1 MKLII
6 DNRETSLYEKCQSIL
21 FSKQNYTV
29 LEEAV
34 LPIGDILVKTDEGR
48 QIMIIERKS
57 LSDLLASIKDGR
69 YEEQS
74 HRLKHASGF
83 RCHNIVYIIEGVLST
98 LKSPLEKKIIYSAMT
113 SLNHFKGFSVIRTSS
128 VQETAEFLVC
138 MADKIDR
145 NIMKGIFP
153 AYLNEDHQRM
163 LFPPRPEPS
172 VTVTPVAQSG
182 IEQESSNTIITAGTS
197 TIESVSIEQSNEP
210 PSTDTNMSASV
221 NYSQFVK
228 KVKKEN
234 ITEENI
240 GEIMLCQIPGISS
253 IYAISILKHF
263 DGFSK
268 MIQEVKNNTANFE
281 NIQYEI
287 NGKKRRVPKT
297 CGESITKYFAGL

>member
-6 DNRETSLYEKCQSIL
+6 DNRETALYEKCQSII

-48 QIMIIERKS
+48 QIMIIERKT
-57 LSDLLASIKDGR
+57 LTDLLASIKDGR

-83 RCHNIVYIIEGVLST
+83 RSHNIVYIIEGVLST
-98 LKSPLEKKIIYSAMT
+98 LKSPLEKKIIYSTIT
-113 SLNHFKGFSVIRTSS
+113 SLNHFKGFSVIRTSC

-163 LFPPRPEPS
+163 LFPPTVDVRQPLESLEDSNPTNTITTSVAATSDTITDTESFEPS
-172 VTVTPVAQSG
+172 T
-182 IEQESSNTIITAGTS
+182 SSITS
-197 TIESVSIEQSNEP
+197 S
-210 PSTDTNMSASV
+210 

-253 IYAISILKHF
+253 IYAVSILKHF

-268 MIQEVKNNTANFE
+268 MIQEVKNKTANFD

-287 NGKKRRVPKT
+287 NGKKRRVPRT
-297 CGESITKYFAGL
+297 CGESITKYFIGL

>member
-6 DNRETSLYEKCQSIL
+6 DNRETALYEKCQSIL

-48 QIMIIERKS
+48 QIMIIERKT

-83 RCHNIVYIIEGVLST
+83 RSHNIVYIIEGVLST

-163 LFPPRPEPS
+163 LFPPRAETS
-172 VTVTPVAQSG
+172 VTLTTVSQSG
-182 IEQESSNTIITAGTS
+182 TDEQEPTNTIITTGTS
-197 TIESVSIEQSNEP
+197 TIEPESIEPPNEQP
-210 PSTDTNMSASV
+210 IETNMTTNV

-263 DGFSK
+263 DGLSK

>member
-6 DNRETSLYEKCQSIL
+6 DNRETDLFEKCQSIV

-34 LPIGDILVKTDEGR
+34 LPIGDVLVKTDEDR
-48 QIMIIERKS
+48 DIMIIERKT
-57 LSDLLASIKDGR
+57 LADLLASIKDGR

-74 HRLKHASGF
+74 HRLRHASGF
-83 RCHNIVYIIEGVLST
+83 RSHNVLYIIEGILTT
-98 LKSPLEKKIIYSAMT
+98 LKTPLEKKLVYSAIT
-113 SLNHFKGFSVIRTSS
+113 SLNHFKGFSVLRTSS

-145 NIMKGIFP
+145 NIMKGVFP
-153 AYLNEDHQRM
+153 AYLNEDHRRM
-163 LFPPRPEPS
+163 LFPPTPETTS
-172 VTVTPVAQSG
+172 
-182 IEQESSNTIITAGTS
+182 ITAETS
-197 TIESVSIEQSNEP
+197 SSSESVSNETSCEP
-210 PSTDTNMSASV
+210 PTDENIATIATETATATATV

-234 ITEENI
+234 ITEQNI
-240 GEIMLCQIPGISS
+240 GEIMLCQVPGISS
-253 IYAISILKHF
+253 IYAASILKHF

-268 MIQEVKNNTANFE
+268 MIQEVKNKTANFE

-287 NGKKRRVPKT
+287 NGKKRRIPKT
-297 CGESITKYFAGL
+297 CGESITKYFTGL

>member
-6 DNRETSLYEKCQSIL
+6 DNRETDLFEKCQSIV

-34 LPIGDILVKTDEGR
+34 LPIGDVLVKTDEDR
-48 QIMIIERKS
+48 DIMIIERKT
-57 LSDLLASIKDGR
+57 LADLLASIKDGR

-74 HRLKHASGF
+74 HRLRHASGF
-83 RCHNIVYIIEGVLST
+83 RSHNILYIIEGVLAT
-98 LKSPLEKKIIYSAMT
+98 LKTPLEKKLVYSAIT
-113 SLNHFKGFSVIRTSS
+113 SLNHFKGFSVLRTSS

-153 AYLNEDHQRM
+153 AYLNEDHRRM
-163 LFPPRPEPS
+163 LFPPTPETS
-172 VTVTPVAQSG
+172 VPQSG
-182 IEQESSNTIITAGTS
+182 SEPESSS
-197 TIESVSIEQSNEP
+197 SQSVSNETSCETP
-210 PSTDTNMSASV
+210 NDENMTATESATESATA

-234 ITEENI
+234 ITEQNI
-240 GEIMLCQIPGISS
+240 GEIMLCQVPGISS
-253 IYAISILKHF
+253 IYAASILKHF

-268 MIQEVKNNTANFE
+268 MIQEVKNKTANFE

-287 NGKKRRVPKT
+287 NGKKRRIPKT
-297 CGESITKYFAGL
+297 CGESITKYFTGL

>member
-6 DNRETSLYEKCQSIL
+6 DNRETDLFEKCQSII

-34 LPIGDILVKTDEGR
+34 LPIGDVLVKTDEDR
-48 QIMIIERKS
+48 DIMIIERKT
-57 LSDLLASIKDGR
+57 LADLLASIKDGR

-74 HRLKHASGF
+74 HRLRHASGF
-83 RCHNIVYIIEGVLST
+83 RSHNVLYIIEGILTT
-98 LKSPLEKKIIYSAMT
+98 LKTPLEKKLVYSAIT
-113 SLNHFKGFSVIRTSS
+113 SLNHFKGFSVLRTSS

-153 AYLNEDHQRM
+153 AYLNEDHRRM
-163 LFPPRPEPS
+163 LFP
-172 VTVTPVAQSG
+172 TPTTTDPPDA
-182 IEQESSNTIITAGTS
+182 
-197 TIESVSIEQSNEP
+197 TIEETCVAEPVNTENSN
-210 PSTDTNMSASV
+210 A

-234 ITEENI
+234 ITEDNI
-240 GEIMLCQIPGISS
+240 GEIMLCQVPGISS
-253 IYAISILKHF
+253 IYAASILKHF
-263 DGFSK
+263 DGLSK
-268 MIQEVKNNTANFE
+268 MIQEVKNKTASFE

-287 NGKKRRVPKT
+287 NGKKRRIPKT
-297 CGESITKYFAGL
+297 CGESITKYFSGI

>member
-6 DNRETSLYEKCQSIL
+6 DNRETDLFEKCQSII

-34 LPIGDILVKTDEGR
+34 LPIGDVLVKTDEDR
-48 QIMIIERKS
+48 DIMIIERKT
-57 LSDLLASIKDGR
+57 LADLLASIKDGR

-74 HRLKHASGF
+74 HRLRHASGF
-83 RCHNIVYIIEGVLST
+83 RSHNVLYIIEGILTT
-98 LKSPLEKKIIYSAMT
+98 LKTPLEKKLVYSAIT
-113 SLNHFKGFSVIRTSS
+113 SLNHFKGFSVLRTSS

-153 AYLNEDHQRM
+153 AYLNEDHRRM
-163 LFPPRPEPS
+163 LFP
-172 VTVTPVAQSG
+172 TTPTPTPTTTTTTDPPDA
-182 IEQESSNTIITAGTS
+182 
-197 TIESVSIEQSNEP
+197 TIEETCVAEPVNTENSN
-210 PSTDTNMSASV
+210 A

-234 ITEENI
+234 ITEDNI
-240 GEIMLCQIPGISS
+240 GEIMLCQVPGISS
-253 IYAISILKHF
+253 IYAASILKHF
-263 DGFSK
+263 DGLSK
-268 MIQEVKNNTANFE
+268 MIQEVKNKTASFE

-287 NGKKRRVPKT
+287 NGKKRRIPKT
-297 CGESITKYFAGL
+297 CGESITKYFSGI

>member
-6 DNRETSLYEKCQSIL
+6 DNRETDLFEKCQSII

-34 LPIGDILVKTDEGR
+34 LPIGDVLVKTDEDR
-48 QIMIIERKS
+48 DIMIIERKT
-57 LSDLLASIKDGR
+57 LADLLASIKDGR

-74 HRLKHASGF
+74 HRLRHASGF
-83 RCHNIVYIIEGVLST
+83 RSHNVLYIIEGILTT
-98 LKSPLEKKIIYSAMT
+98 LKTPLEKKLVYSAIT
-113 SLNHFKGFSVIRTSS
+113 SLNHFKGFSVLRTSS

-153 AYLNEDHQRM
+153 AYLNEDHRRM
-163 LFPPRPEPS
+163 LFPTLP
-172 VTVTPVAQSG
+172 TTPTPTTTDPPDA
-182 IEQESSNTIITAGTS
+182 
-197 TIESVSIEQSNEP
+197 TIEETCVTEPVNTENSN
-210 PSTDTNMSASV
+210 A

-234 ITEENI
+234 ITEDNI
-240 GEIMLCQIPGISS
+240 GEIMLCQVPGISS
-253 IYAISILKHF
+253 IYAASILKHF
-263 DGFSK
+263 DGLSK
-268 MIQEVKNNTANFE
+268 MIQEVKNKTANFE

-287 NGKKRRVPKT
+287 NGKKRRIPKT
-297 CGESITKYFAGL
+297 CGESITKYFSGI

>member
-6 DNRETSLYEKCQSIL
+6 DNRETDLFEKCQSII

-34 LPIGDILVKTDEGR
+34 LPIGDVLVKTDEDR
-48 QIMIIERKS
+48 DIMIIERKT
-57 LSDLLASIKDGR
+57 LADLLASIKDGR

-74 HRLKHASGF
+74 HRLRHASGF
-83 RCHNIVYIIEGVLST
+83 RSHNVLYIIEGILT
-98 LKSPLEKKIIYSAMT
+98 NLKTPLEKKLVYSAIT
-113 SLNHFKGFSVIRTSS
+113 SLNHFKGFSVLRTSS

-153 AYLNEDHQRM
+153 AYLNEDHRRM
-163 LFPPRPEPS
+163 LFP
-172 VTVTPVAQSG
+172 TTTTPPPPTTTTTDPLDA
-182 IEQESSNTIITAGTS
+182 
-197 TIESVSIEQSNEP
+197 TIEETCVTEPVNTENSN
-210 PSTDTNMSASV
+210 A

-234 ITEENI
+234 ITEDNI
-240 GEIMLCQIPGISS
+240 GEIMLCQVPGISS
-253 IYAISILKHF
+253 IYAASILKHF
-263 DGFSK
+263 DGLSK
-268 MIQEVKNNTANFE
+268 MIQEVKNKTASFE

-287 NGKKRRVPKT
+287 NGKKRRIPKT
-297 CGESITKYFAGL
+297 CGESITKYFSGI